1 MTRLRL
7 RVKEIAQQK
16 GMTQASLHRAADINE
31 KTLRAIYKDPYHHE
45 VYYSVLYKIAKVLKV
60 PITDLI
66 EVEEE

>member
-31 KTLRAIYKDPYHHE
+31 KTLRAIYRDPYHE

-66 EVEEE
+66 EVEDE